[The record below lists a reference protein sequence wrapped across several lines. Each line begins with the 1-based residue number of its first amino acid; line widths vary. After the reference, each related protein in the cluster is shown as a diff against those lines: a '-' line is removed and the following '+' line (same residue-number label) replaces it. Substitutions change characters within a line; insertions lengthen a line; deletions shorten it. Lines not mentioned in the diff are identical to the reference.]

1 MSSPAEKYN
10 NYEFAFNGLG
20 LKEFEGASISE
31 QVEYF
36 IDLLGK
42 NPHIKTILEIG
53 FNTGR
58 SAAYFLS
65 SRDDIKVISVD
76 IGIHDYVK
84 DCKNLIDIQFP
95 GRHTLLLG
103 DSKIVLPQLVG
114 LQPSI
119 TFDMIFID
127 GDHAEPGPLI
137 DARNCLALATKNTL
151 LVMDDTCLLTG
162 WDGVLQAM
170 CDLIREKAID
180 PKRVLTITEPKS
192 QRAWTLFFK
201 VP

>member
-1 MSSPAEKYN
+1 MLSPAEKFN
-10 NYEFAFNGLG
+10 NYEVAFNGLG
-20 LKEFEGASISE
+20 LKEFEGASIPE
-31 QVEYF
+31 QAEYF

-65 SRDDIKVISVD
+65 CRDDIKVISVD

-84 DCKNLIDIQFP
+84 DCKNLIDTQFP

-103 DSKIVLPQLVG
+103 DSKIVLPQLIS

-162 WDGVLQAM
+162 WNGVLQAM
-170 CDLIREKAID
+170 CTLIKEKAIATM
-180 PKRVLTITEPKS
+180 VFTITEPKS